1 MDVQLIAASVL
12 DLPSSQRVDAIVHDG
27 TTDLTLWRP
36 PGADRDLLEQFGEE
50 LPTVLE
56 RERAQHPD
64 GLALGELVRLHRGKL
79 HCDFLVWVATRPPE
93 RDGVQ
98 ADAPSA
104 EVITRAVTDVLRF
117 VSERHVAR
125 VAFGALGGGPKALPD
140 ADRLVLVARA
150 ANAFYDA
157 CYAEGRPT
165 GIEEVLVCHPLASK
179 IRDARRALGASVG
192 IVEREAPPARAAEP
206 AAPRRRSPAAPRA
219 KAATGRKGSRA
230 APTLS
235 ADEIG
240 HARATAPAYDRAV
253 TYEPGQYVVHAKFGV
268 GRVDALTPEG
278 FILVLF
284 ESGET
289 KRLLHGRP

>member
-36 PGADRDLLEQFGEE
+36 PGPDRELLEHYGDE
-50 LPTVLE
+50 LVTVLD
-56 RERAQHPD
+56 RERPRHPD
-64 GLALGELVRLHRGKL
+64 GLAIGELVRLHRGKL

-93 RDGVQ
+93 EDGVQ
-98 ADAPSA
+98 AKAPSA
-104 EVITRAVTDVLRF
+104 DVITKAVTDVLSF

-125 VAFGALGGGPKALPD
+125 IAFGPLGAGPDALPD
-140 ADRLVLVARA
+140 AERLVLVARA

-157 CYAEGRPT
+157 CYAEGKPT
-165 GIEEVLVCHPLASK
+165 GIEEVLICHPYGSK
-179 IRDARRALGASVG
+179 ISEARRNLGRAVSV
-192 IVEREAPPARAAEP
+192 VREAPSPAAAP
-206 AAPRRRSPAAPRA
+206 SAPKRRTAAPRKSSAGPKRSRA
-219 KAATGRKGSRA
+219 A

-235 ADEIG
+235 SDEIG
-240 HARATAPAYDRAV
+240 RARATAPAYDRA
-253 TYEPGQYVVHAKFGV
+253 TRYEPGAYIVHPKFGV
-268 GRVDALTPEG
+268 GRIDGVTPEG

-289 KRLLHGRP
+289 KRLLHDRP